1 MTCAAARPDAP
12 SAGVRSVRTYT
23 LLALT
28 VLLNS
33 LGNFLLS
40 VGMKHVGEVRS
51 WSIWPL
57 LGVLARA
64 LTTGAILTGI
74 ASLVLFYILHL
85 LLLSWADYSYVL
97 PASASGYIV
106 VPLLGHLCGG
116 ETVGAARWVGVLL
129 VSIGVALVG
138 RTPISTDPGTDRG

>member
-1 MTCAAARPDAP
+1 MPPVEPRHDAP
-12 SAGVRSVRTYT
+12 SPGVRSVRTYT

-33 LGNFLLS
+33 SGNFLLS
-40 VGMKHVGEVRS
+40 VGMKQVGEVRT
-51 WSIWPL
+51 WSIGPL
-57 LGVLARA
+57 LIVLARA

-106 VPLLGHLCGG
+106 VPLLGHLFGG
-116 ETVGAARWVGVLL
+116 ERVGAARWVGVLL

-138 RTPISTDPGTDRG
+138 RTPISTDLGTDRG